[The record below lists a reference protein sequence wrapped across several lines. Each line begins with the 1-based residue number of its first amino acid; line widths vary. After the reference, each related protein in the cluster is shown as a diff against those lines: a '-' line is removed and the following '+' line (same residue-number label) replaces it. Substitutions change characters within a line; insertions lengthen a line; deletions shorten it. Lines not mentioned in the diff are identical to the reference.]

1 MKPAY
6 FSIYCVIVI
15 HLNQL
20 IVTELRIEKGVHENE
35 SFRQVHIWSYSG

>member
-15 HLNQL
+15 HSNQL
-20 IVTELRIEKGVHENE
+20 TVTELRIEKGVHENE
-35 SFRQVHIWSYSG
+35 SFKQADIWSYPG